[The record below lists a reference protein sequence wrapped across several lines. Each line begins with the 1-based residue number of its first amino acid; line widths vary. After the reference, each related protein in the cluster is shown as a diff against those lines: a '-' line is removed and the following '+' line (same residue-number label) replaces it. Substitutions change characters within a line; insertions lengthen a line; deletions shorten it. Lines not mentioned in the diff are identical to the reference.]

1 METLIAKTKPYETLR
16 EHTDELRKE
25 LEMLKVAYGEKIETL
40 ISIDKDEFWRLLD
53 IIVEFHDLGK
63 VFTPFQNKLKNVLNE
78 IDRLIEN
85 LSEIRY
91 CIDNSQSDEL
101 YELLDKVCKNKITMQ
116 EKEPEPW
123 KN

>member
-1 METLIAKTKPYETLR
+1 MIFLLMPEHKIIIASTTITTTPDERSDCTKINAVGSNAIALAR
-16 EHTDELRKE
+16 
-25 LEMLKVAYGEKIETL
+25 
-40 ISIDKDEFWRLLD
+40 
-53 IIVEFHDLGK
+53 
-63 VFTPFQNKLKNVLNE
+63 KNVLNE